1 MTLEVNGE
9 SKKKDVF
16 TPERVIEI
24 GEKVRQWVLEM
35 AGPDEV
41 NEALRQ
47 RILDIAGPYDVNEA
61 LCQRILEKATPEERL
76 AGMNSAERQALLR
89 LLQEGDTGAG
99 DEASGNV
106 N

>member
-9 SKKKDVF
+9 SKKKDDF
-16 TPERVIEI
+16 TQERVMEI

-35 AGPDEV
+35 AGPEAV
-41 NEALRQ
+41 NDTLR
-47 RILDIAGPYDVNEA
+47 
-61 LCQRILEKATPEERL
+61 QRILEKATPEERL